1 MTKKRILF
9 IHKNYPAQFG
19 ALGGWLSQ
27 QGWDVTFATARKDV
41 TQSPF
46 DVVKFES
53 HREGTEGIHQ
63 YLVGVEEGIIAGQG
77 FARTAISLRNNGYV
91 PDVVVA
97 HSGWGVGT
105 FVKDIWPQ
113 TAFVPYLEWFYAS
126 PAKDVT
132 PHDKKPGDPVD
143 HSAKTRVRNTPFWLD
158 MSGAS
163 VGLCPTNFQASQFPP
178 MLLER
183 MMVMHDGIDTDLHKP
198 GPRNPELMEELGIPM
213 DAKILTWVTRGME
226 PARGFPE
233 MMAALSELQKKHDNL
248 HTIIVGED
256 RVAYGAK
263 GAGSWKDKML
273 AAHEYDLSRIHFT
286 GLVSRNRMI
295 EVLRA
300 GDTHLYLTAPFVL
313 SWSMLDAMSCG
324 AKLVASDV
332 APVREFIEDGK
343 NGFLVDTY
351 DHKALVNKVS
361 EVLMN
366 DANTGEAA
374 RELIVNR
381 YDAKSII
388 YPAKEAFFSSL
399 IEPYE
404 EE

>member
-273 AAHEYDLSRIHFT
+273 
-286 GLVSRNRMI
+286 
-295 EVLRA
+295 
-300 GDTHLYLTAPFVL
+300 
-313 SWSMLDAMSCG
+313 
-324 AKLVASDV
+324 DV